1 MDWRLWQLLDSAFPI
16 GGFAHSGGL
25 EAAHQHRLVN
35 NADELA
41 AFIERRWH
49 DAAHGPLV
57 FARAAFTGDTPI
69 AELDQACDAFTT
81 NAIANRASRRLGRGL
96 IAVAE
101 RGFGTPAIAEIE
113 RDVRTHDRPGHLS
126 VMFGAVTAELDVSLD
141 TALAAYLF
149 VDARSVFSAAIRL
162 NVVGPIDA
170 QARLTALQERVPDL
184 VAISQTIGLDQI
196 AASTPLLDL
205 VWDQHDR
212 LYSKLFQS

>member
-35 NADELA
+35 DADELT

-57 FARAAFTGDTPI
+57 FARAVFNGDAPI
-69 AELDQACDAFTT
+69 ADLDDACDAFTT

-101 RGFGTPAIAEIE
+101 RGFGTPTITEIE
-113 RDVRTHDRPGHLS
+113 LDVRNHDRPGHLP

-149 VDARSVFSAAIRL
+149 VDARAVFSAAIRL

-170 QARLTALQERVPDL
+170 QARLTALQERVPEF
-184 VAISQTIGLDQI
+184 VATSRAVALDEI
-196 AASTPLLDL
+196 AASSPLLDL
-205 VWDQHDR
+205 VWGQHDR